1 MRHVATLGLLTL
13 AAYLLYRAFRSVD
26 PAEVEAAIRSLS
38 PAEVAVAAAA
48 TIGSY
53 LVLSLLD
60 WFALQH
66 FDKRLPYP
74 TVLLTSFITY
84 TFNFNFGT
92 LVGAVA
98 MRHRLYEKWGLSTGD
113 VARVMIYATSSSFV
127 GFGLVAGLTFMTEAM
142 PMPEGALLPFATFRP
157 LGVIVFLLAVG
168 YLLLCHRRS
177 APIKIGRWR
186 YELPDLHGAGRQIAV
201 ACVEWMG
208 FTCVLYPLLPATQI
222 AFLTVLGV
230 HLAAAMMGALL
241 HVPGGLGVLEGT
253 FLVMLGGILPRG
265 EILGSLIA
273 YRFVYHLLPLVL
285 ASTAYLAVEAQTW
298 SRGRQTA
305 QEGA

>member
-1 MRHVATLGLLTL
+1 
-13 AAYLLYRAFRSVD
+13 
-26 PAEVEAAIRSLS
+26 
-38 PAEVAVAAAA
+38 
-48 TIGSY
+48 
-53 LVLSLLD
+53 
-60 WFALQH
+60 
-66 FDKRLPYP
+66 
-74 TVLLTSFITY
+74 
-84 TFNFNFGT
+84 
-92 LVGAVA
+92 
-98 MRHRLYEKWGLSTGD
+98 
-113 VARVMIYATSSSFV
+113 MIYATSSSFV
-127 GFGLVAGLTFMTEAM
+127 GFGLVAGLAFMTEAM

-177 APIKIGRWR
+177 APLKVGRWR
-186 YELPDLHGAGRQIAV
+186 YELPDLHGARRQIAV

-208 FTCVLYPLLPATQI
+208 FTCVLYPLLPATKI

-253 FLVMLGGILPRG
+253 FLVMLGDILPRG

-273 YRFVYHLLPLVL
+273 YRFVYLLLPLVL